1 MSRWAFWRTR
11 PLAPSVDEQ
20 PGAVSAPRAQRQTD
34 GYWLAEA
41 FPTVLAWLLPSGAV
55 VVSAFG
61 QFLLAAL
68 LLTLALG
75 VLLCLWCG
83 RQRRPKA
90 AHNS

>member
-1 MSRWAFWRTR
+1 MSRWTFWRKR
-11 PLAPSVDEQ
+11 PLAPSVDGL
-20 PGAVSAPRAQRQTD
+20 PGTVSAPRAQRKID
-34 GYWLAEA
+34 GDWLAEA
-41 FPTVLAWLLPSGAV
+41 IPTVLAWLLPSGAV

-75 VLLCLWCG
+75 VWLRLWRG
-83 RQRRPKA
+83 RQLRQKA